1 MYITLSLAPIM
12 HDSSTDILPL
22 CSPEA
27 LKIAALNKR
36 NHCENLADQIITLS
50 GHLNAAEYPLIK
62 LLDEFDQNEG
72 WHGDGIKSFAHWLNW
87 QVGMGN
93 VMAREKVRVARA
105 LRELPKIDA
114 AFLKGEVSY
123 SKVRAMTRVA
133 TTENEHFLLEI
144 AEFGTAQQVEYLV
157 KKYKLAKRLN
167 STEYLQEKLVL
178 EKGCFWHQE
187 EDGMTVFE
195 IRLPSED
202 GAVLIKAIENIA
214 DGLKKEHLCELKN
227 ELSTLLDAESGSKL
241 KAEQKSDSA
250 EDEISEKGE
259 MKDEFKNVSAGTF
272 LKGQKPDIFSHRADA
287 LTLMA
292 EHCLSKGADNLFNR
306 SGADTQ
312 HVLLHLNANQLS
324 RDYKINQG
332 PLCYTDDN
340 QHIPPS
346 IANKLS
352 CDASISLVIEDDNNN
367 VVNIGRKTR
376 IIPLA
381 MKRALKMRDQGCVFP
396 GCCQT
401 KWTDSHHIKHW
412 SEGGETSM
420 NNLITLCRYHH
431 TQLHKGEYRIEKAR
445 SLIKEGSSTKE
456 ESFSKK
462 GSKSKEGALDKERSP
477 DKETGNQN
485 PTLNFINKRNE
496 VIVKNLYPQFTDPNQ
511 STESIE
517 KLSDKAGLNINRNTA
532 ASNWQGDQLDVYYA
546 VEILFGLDGEPC

>member
-1 MYITLSLAPIM
+1 M
-12 HDSSTDILPL
+12 HNSSTDILPL

-27 LKIAALNKR
+27 LQIAALSKR
-36 NHCENLADQIITLS
+36 NYCENLADQIITLS
-50 GHLNAAEYPLIK
+50 GHLNAAEYRLIK

-144 AEFGTAQQVEYLV
+144 AEYGTAQQVEYLV

-167 STEYLQEKLVL
+167 RTEYLQEKMIL

-187 EDGMTVFE
+187 EDRMTVFE
-195 IRLPSED
+195 IRLPTED

-227 ELSTLLDAESGSKL
+227 ELSTELN
-241 KAEQKSDSA
+241 SDSTQ
-250 EDEISEKGE
+250 SETTGE
-259 MKDEFKNVSAGTF
+259 MKDEIKNVSAETF

-312 HVLLHLNANQLS
+312 HVLLHLNANHLS

-340 QHIPPS
+340 QHIPAS

-420 NNLITLCRYHH
+420 NNLVTLCRYHH
-431 TQLHKGEYRIEKAR
+431 TQLHKGEYRIEKAM
-445 SLIKEGSSTKE
+445 SSINE
-456 ESFSKK
+456 ESKC
-462 GSKSKEGALDKERSP
+462 KESASNQERLVS
-477 DKETGNQN
+477 KETGNQN

-496 VIVKNLYPQFTDPNQ
+496 VIAKSLYPQFTDLGE

-517 KLSDKAGLNINRNTA
+517 MLSNQAGLNIDRHTA

>member
-1 MYITLSLAPIM
+1 M
-12 HDSSTDILPL
+12 HNSSTDILPL

-27 LKIAALNKR
+27 LQIAALSKR
-36 NHCENLADQIITLS
+36 NYCENLAGQIITLS
-50 GHLNAAEYPLIK
+50 GHLNAAEYRLIK

-167 STEYLQEKLVL
+167 STEYLQEKMVL

-195 IRLPSED
+195 IRLPTED

-227 ELSTLLDAESGSKL
+227 ESNTLLDAESGSKL

-250 EDEISEKGE
+250 EGEIGE
-259 MKDEFKNVSAGTF
+259 MKDEIKNVSAGTF
-272 LKGQKPDIFSHRADA
+272 LSGQNPDIFSHRADA

-312 HVLLHLNANQLS
+312 HVLLHLNVNQLS

-340 QHIPPS
+340 LHIPPS

-352 CDASISLVIEDDNNN
+352 CDASISLVIEGDNNN

-376 IIPLA
+376 IVPLA

-420 NNLITLCRYHH
+420 NNLVTLCRYHH
-431 TQLHKGEYRIEKAR
+431 TQLHKGEYRIEKAM
-445 SLIKEGSSTKE
+445 SSVKE
-456 ESFSKK
+456 ESLS
-462 GSKSKEGALDKERSP
+462 KERSIS
-477 DKETGNQN
+477 EEGGNQN

-496 VIVKNLYPQFTDPNQ
+496 IIVKNLYPQFTDPNQ

-517 KLSDKAGLNINRNTA
+517 MLSNQAGLNIDRDTA

-546 VEILFGLDGEPC
+546 VEILFRLDGEPC